1 MKNMDI
7 QELHVN
13 GKSVSIP
20 KYYQRVDSM
29 PDDPEGSLWDIVE
42 RCISLNADDRYSAS
56 ELLEALEELRGEIHA
71 EETNG

>member
-29 PDDPEGSLWDIVE
+29 PDDPEGSLPYMVQTE
-42 RCISLNADDRYSAS
+42 NAGSLNGNAR
-56 ELLEALEELRGEIHA
+56 
-71 EETNG
+71 